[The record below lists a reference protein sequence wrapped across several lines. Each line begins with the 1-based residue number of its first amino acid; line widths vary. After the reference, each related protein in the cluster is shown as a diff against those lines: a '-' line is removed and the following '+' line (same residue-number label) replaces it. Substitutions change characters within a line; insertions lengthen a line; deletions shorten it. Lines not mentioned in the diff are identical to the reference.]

1 MSSPVSVMPASSSR
15 SVGRH
20 GAKPTPQLPIKAV
33 VIPCQLRGGTSGSH
47 PIPARPGV
55 EMGVQVDETWAER
68 EICSIDL
75 ATALADRGNTI
86 ANDVAKRIGIV

>member
-1 MSSPVSVMPASSSR
+1 
-15 SVGRH
+15 
-20 GAKPTPQLPIKAV
+20 
-33 VIPCQLRGGTSGSH
+33 
-47 PIPARPGV
+47 
-55 EMGVQVDETWAER
+55 MGVQVDETWAER